1 MSLFGSLKKEHW
13 NEIIGVLIVI
23 FAIWVL
29 VSLIGFG
36 GSIGNEL
43 KYDLKYWMGYVSYL
57 LVILISY
64 WGVSLF
70 MDRKKGILSG
80 AFGTICLIISGLLLF
95 SLAASDPFNSSGVFG
110 RSLNHLCKR
119 LIGIPGLVL
128 VGLVFFILGITL
140 SAELTVSHLFYTIYT
155 HLRRKEPTT
164 VKRKSRVKT
173 TPVAT
178 IPQKQQTVEPA
189 LNSTLVISDNPEG
202 EVEDELYL
210 RNPNTTGSYA
220 LPKLSLL
227 NKNLPENEQL
237 TKSMLQETA
246 KVLEKS
252 FKEFNIEARVLRV
265 SRGPAVTRYEVE
277 PGPGVKVSRF
287 VNLSD
292 DLALVLRATR
302 VRVVA
307 PVPGAGVV
315 GIEVPNEK
323 VMQVGLREVLESQEF
338 RNSKARLPLPLGK
351 DISGNPVVA
360 DLLAM
365 PHLLVAGTTGSGKS
379 VFINSVIASM
389 LFRMTPDELRFIMI
403 DPKRV
408 ELSLYN
414 GIPHLMAPV
423 VTDSMKAP
431 AYLKWALREIDKRY
445 KKLADVGVR
454 NIESYNKYMEE
465 HPEAVGK
472 VTSEDNLVH
481 GKLAYL
487 MIIIDE
493 LADLMMVASSEVET
507 SITRLA
513 QIARAAGVHM
523 IVATQRPS
531 VDVVTGLI
539 KANLPCRLSFRLAS
553 KVDSRTILDMNGAEN
568 LLGKGDMLYMD
579 INTAKPVR
587 IQGCYVSEGEIEKVV
602 NFSQQHAIHDET
614 DIADLDDE
622 ESQDESSDD
631 ELFEQA
637 VKLVLK
643 HHTASTSFLQR
654 KLNIDYEHA
663 VQLLEDMEADGIVG
677 PNMGKQSRE
686 ILMDNDD

>member
-1 MSLFGSLKKEHW
+1 MSLFGRLKKEHW
-13 NEIIGVLIVI
+13 NEILGVLIVI
-23 FAIWVL
+23 FAIWLL
-29 VSLIGFG
+29 VSLVGFG
-36 GSIGNEL
+36 GNIGNEL
-43 KYDLKYWMGYVSYL
+43 KDDLKYCMGYVSYL

-70 MDRKKGILSG
+70 MDRKRGILSG
-80 AFGTICLIISGLLLF
+80 VFGTISLIISGLMLF
-95 SLAASDPFNSSGVFG
+95 SLMSSEPFNTSGIIG
-110 RSLNHLCKR
+110 NALNQLCKKG
-119 LIGIPGLVL
+119 IGVPGLIL
-128 VGLVFFILGITL
+128 AGLVFFILGITL
-140 SAELTVSHLFYTIYT
+140 SAELTVSHLFYTIYMG
-155 HLRRKEPTT
+155 LKKKESTP
-164 VKRKSRVKT
+164 VKRKSRITPPVTVK
-173 TPVAT
+173 
-178 IPQKQQTVEPA
+178 PQKLPTPEP
-189 LNSTLVISDNPEG
+189 ISDTTIVLADNSE
-202 EVEDELYL
+202 EKVENELYL
-210 RNPNTTGSYA
+210 RNPGTTGSYV

-227 NKNLPENEQL
+227 NKILPENEQL

-246 KVLEKS
+246 KILERS
-252 FKEFNIEARVLRV
+252 FKEFNIDAKVLRV

-277 PGPGVKVSRF
+277 PGPGVKVNRF
-287 VNLSD
+287 VNLQD

-323 VMQVGLREVLESQEF
+323 VMQVGLREVLESLEF

-351 DISGNPVVA
+351 DISGNPIVA
-360 DLLAM
+360 DLAAM

-408 ELSLYN
+408 ELSLYD

-423 VTDSMKAP
+423 VTESMKAP

-454 NIESYNKYMEE
+454 NIESYNKYMED
-465 HPEAVGK
+465 HPDAVGK
-472 VTSEDNLVH
+472 IAAEDDLVH
-481 GKLAYL
+481 GKLPYI

-507 SITRLA
+507 AITRLA

-579 INTAKPVR
+579 VNTAKPVR

-602 NFSQQHAIHDET
+602 EFAQQNAIHDET
-614 DIADLDDE
+614 DIPDLEDG
-622 ESQDESSDD
+622 ESQDESSND
-631 ELFEQA
+631 ELYEQA

-654 KLNIDYEHA
+654 KLDIDYERA
-663 VQLLEDMEADGIVG
+663 VQILEDMEADGIVG

-686 ILMDNDD
+686 ILMDDED